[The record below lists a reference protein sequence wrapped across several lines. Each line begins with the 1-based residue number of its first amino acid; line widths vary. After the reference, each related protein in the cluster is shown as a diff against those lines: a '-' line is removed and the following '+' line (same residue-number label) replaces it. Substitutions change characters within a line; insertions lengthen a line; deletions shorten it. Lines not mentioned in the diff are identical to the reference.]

1 MGVLTEARIELR
13 GCAGAL
19 TSTAGGGAGTEHGD
33 EVGAEVGVEA
43 AGSGE
48 FVASGQSSPGGLP
61 RWGRRGAPGI
71 AVAELLLRLRGV
83 RRRDSVRRLGL
94 GAATRGW
101 MGM

>member
-19 TSTAGGGAGTEHGD
+19 TSTAGGGVGTEHGD

-61 RWGRRGAPGI
+61 RWGRRGAPGT
-71 AVAELLLRLRGV
+71 
-83 RRRDSVRRLGL
+83 RRRSSCSDSGGCG
-94 GAATRGW
+94 GAAPCG
-101 MGM
+101 G